1 MVGYLSFEEYAERT
15 RKLGGKHWNPRILER
30 RWDYH
35 RKALEILKEI
45 GPDRPKDV
53 LEMGTMG
60 ITLVNG
66 SDTIDYADAW
76 NFEGKSPTY
85 VHDARMLPWP
95 MRDRQYEVFVALRVF
110 QHLVPKQAEC
120 LGEAL
125 RVARKV
131 IIVVPPIYSH
141 PKLVHSRGIGYT
153 EFLRMRNGIHPN
165 RYLSTDLGDL
175 YYWDGDRPSTTEK
188 RRVSTRIRHFLS
200 PATSVVAK
208 LPFVVRGKRMA
219 RRMSGRGQAPA

>member
-1 MVGYLSFEEYAERT
+1 MVSYLSFEGYAERT
-15 RKLGGKHWNPRILER
+15 KELGGKHWNPRTLER

-45 GPDRPKDV
+45 DPESPKDV

-60 ITLVNG
+60 VTLVNG
-66 SDTIDYADAW
+66 SDTIDYAEAW

-85 VHDARMLPWP
+85 VHDARVVPWP

-120 LGEAL
+120 VREAM

-131 IIVVPPIYSH
+131 IIVVPPAYSH
-141 PKLVHSRGIGYT
+141 PKLVDSRGIGYA
-153 EFLRMRNGIHPN
+153 EFLGITNGVHPN

-175 YYWDGDRPSTTEK
+175 YYWDTDRPSTTEK
-188 RRVSTRIRHFLS
+188 RSVSARIRHAIS
-200 PATSVVAK
+200 PVTSVVSRM
-208 LPFVVRGKRMA
+208 PFAVQGKRVVRRMLT
-219 RRMSGRGQAPA
+219 RR